1 MESDNG
7 KTGLNTETEFLNVLD
22 RIYAAALD
30 EDLWPGT
37 LDSIANLLGAVSATA
52 ELIDLK
58 KGRPIY
64 VDFGERLSAEIQN
77 SYQAHFGDVNPRV
90 ADGMGQPV
98 GAIRYDYAF
107 LSEAD
112 IGLNEFYADFVGPQ
126 DLKYFVSGHIL
137 GSASHAGL
145 FAAQRS
151 SSQGHV
157 GEEEIGLVRRLIPHM
172 RQAFDMRIR
181 LAKTGRHN
189 QGFLHGL
196 ADLGEPTFLVDHSGR
211 VLYENQA
218 AADLLSTNDGVTAA
232 ARRLD
237 FADRTASARFA
248 GALESLG
255 RRDGQEIDM
264 ESRNFTAR
272 RPSGERPYII
282 SVRALPAADAFAEA
296 ILGAAAILF
305 IRDPAHFAMLDTDL
319 LRQSYGLTEAES
331 DLALALDS
339 GAALPTIAERR
350 GVSITTIRT
359 QLYSLMAKL
368 DVNRQTDLVRLL
380 RQYRKPF

>member
-1 MESDNG
+1 M
-7 KTGLNTETEFLNVLD
+7 
-22 RIYAAALD
+22 
-30 EDLWPGT
+30 
-37 LDSIANLLGAVSATA
+37 
-52 ELIDLK
+52 K

-90 ADGMGQPV
+90 ADGMGQPA

-145 FAAQRS
+145 FTAQRS

-157 GEEEIGLVRRLIPHM
+157 GEEEICLVRRLIPHM
-172 RQAFDMRIR
+172 RHAFDMRIR

-196 ADLGEPTFLVDHSGR
+196 ADLGEPTLLVDHSGR

-218 AADLLSTNDGVTAA
+218 AADLL
-232 ARRLD
+232 
-237 FADRTASARFA
+237 
-248 GALESLG
+248 
-255 RRDGQEIDM
+255 
-264 ESRNFTAR
+264 
-272 RPSGERPYII
+272 
-282 SVRALPAADAFAEA
+282 
-296 ILGAAAILF
+296 
-305 IRDPAHFAMLDTDL
+305 
-319 LRQSYGLTEAES
+319 
-331 DLALALDS
+331 
-339 GAALPTIAERR
+339 
-350 GVSITTIRT
+350 
-359 QLYSLMAKL
+359 
-368 DVNRQTDLVRLL
+368 
-380 RQYRKPF
+380 